1 MSENQLIAET
11 EEVGDSPSAED
22 KFFGVKTTFE
32 KKQKVESEP
41 ESSEYEFEVIDD
53 RPKSD
58 RRPPRKDQP
67 KELSDEELDNYDGN
81 VQKRLKG
88 LRFDFHEERRR
99 KEEAQRTRDEAIK
112 IAQQLS
118 GRVQEQDSLISR
130 GETALVE
137 QRKQRAHAS
146 LDKSK
151 NDYRKAFEEGDTDAV
166 VETQSQMLKAQTE
179 LNDINRY
186 ENNLAQQQ
194 PPQQNF
200 QQQPQQYRQDVAL
213 QAAQNAAAQEPQ
225 IQLTAEAKE
234 WGDQNTWFMAPDKKV
249 MTATAYG
256 FHEEAV
262 DLGIGVNTKEYFD
275 YIDQGMRK
283 THPDFD
289 WPDNG
294 DTDGGDATVTTNQP
308 STVVAPSA
316 RNNGAKPR
324 KVRMTAT
331 QVALAKRLGLTNEQY
346 ARHAEMIK

>member
-11 EEVGDSPSAED
+11 EQVENPSSAED
-22 KFFGVKTTFE
+22 KFYGVKTTFE
-32 KKQKVESEP
+32 KKQKTNPEP
-41 ESSEYEFEVIDD
+41 ESSEYEFEVVDD
-53 RPKSD
+53 RPKED
-58 RRPPRKDQP
+58 RRPPRTNEPTD
-67 KELSDEELDNYDGN
+67 LSDEELSQYDGN

-88 LRFDFHEERRR
+88 LKYDFHEERRR

-130 GETALVE
+130 GENALVE
-137 QRKQRAHAS
+137 QIKQRAAAF
-146 LDKSK
+146 LEKSK
-151 NDYRKAFEEGDTDAV
+151 NDYRKAFEEGDTDGV

-179 LNDINRY
+179 LNDIHKY
-186 ENNLAQQQ
+186 ENNLTRNQNLQQQ
-194 PPQQNF
+194 PYQ
-200 QQQPQQYRQDVAL
+200 QDVAL
-213 QAAQNAAAQEPQ
+213 QAAQNAASQEPQ
-225 IQLTAEAKE
+225 IQLTPEAKD
-234 WGDQNTWFMAPDKKV
+234 WGDKNTWFMAPDQKV

-256 FHEEAV
+256 FHEEAI

-283 THPDFD
+283 THPDFGWSD
-289 WPDNG
+289 KS
-294 DTDGGDATVTTNQP
+294 DTYGGDATVTTSQP